1 MSALKLNLINQPI
14 ISLDQAEVV
23 GFLNGV
29 IIDGFQ
35 VVSAFSKSSNI
46 TFTINFNEVRFGS
59 DAVIIK
65 NCSFMI
71 TSPSNNYK
79 YMSSLSDIYNSSGKL
94 LGKLSGIEIDS
105 QMNITKFYIEDRE
118 VDIFEVI
125 NIGTVIIV
133 DEKLTSENVN
143 KQLTEDEKEPK
154 AIDYLEPKI
163 HPDVKKEPESN
174 AIHQEL
180 DIDSKYTYLLGKKLA
195 EELCINSNHYDE
207 GHIIDIVMIKEA
219 LDNNLIVNLIMS
231 AEE

>member
-1 MSALKLNLINQPI
+1 MSTLKLDLINQPI

-35 VVSAFSKSSNI
+35 VVSAFSRSSNI
-46 TFTINFNEVRFGS
+46 NFIINFNEVKFGS

-65 NCSFMI
+65 NCSLMI

-79 YMSSLSDIYNSSGKL
+79 YISSLSDIYNSNGKL
-94 LGKLSGIEIDS
+94 LGKLLGIEIDS
-105 QMNITKFYIEDRE
+105 QMKITKLYAEHSEI
-118 VDIFEVI
+118 DIFEVI

-133 DEKLTSENVN
+133 DEKLTSVNTN
-143 KQLTEDEKEPK
+143 KQLIEDAKEPK
-154 AIDYLEPKI
+154 AIDYLEPKVYHDI
-163 HPDVKKEPESN
+163 NQQVQSN
-174 AIHQEL
+174 VVHQEL

-195 EELCINSNHYDE
+195 EELCMNGNSYNVGYT
-207 GHIIDIVMIKEA
+207 IDIIMIKEA
-219 LDNNLIVNLIMS
+219 LDNNIIVNLIMS